1 MCIRHFRTRGSS
13 SSEFATL
20 GSLKQAHPTH
30 GYLQDAAVYE
40 VPFRQRAQVVAPQ
53 IQRISSTR
61 AGTILCSFGEALN
74 KMLDPTSTVR
84 IIREQ

>member
-1 MCIRHFRTRGSS
+1 MLDNSKSGSNTQYFTMRIRHFRTRGSS

-40 VPFRQRAQVVAPQ
+40 VPFCQRAQVVTPQ
-53 IQRISSTR
+53 IQRISST
-61 AGTILCSFGEALN
+61 
-74 KMLDPTSTVR
+74 
-84 IIREQ
+84 